1 MKCPFALAAV
11 LSVASLALVAADA
24 PKPKPAAY
32 LTEAEARA
40 AGPDYELQGEYADAG
55 LGAQVIAL
63 GDSKYRLV
71 LHAGGLPGAGWD
83 KSAKT
88 ELEGALDG
96 SKAVFKSADGKVN
109 GTAAGG
115 QLTGTDAAG
124 KAFKLIKVFRQS
136 PTLGAKPPAGA
147 KVLFDGSS
155 ADAWQNGKLDERHFL
170 RCGTKSKDTIQ
181 SGTLHIEFFLPF
193 KPLGRGQDRGN
204 SGVYLQDRYEV
215 QVLDS
220 FGLKG
225 ENNECGGIYSKHK
238 PAVNMCFPPLTWQ
251 TYDIVFTE
259 AQFDAEGKKTKDATL
274 TVKHNGVLIHDQ
286 APVNSA
292 TTAAGLKEGPTPGP
306 IQLQDH
312 GNPIFYRNIW
322 WLPAK

>member
-1 MKCPFALAAV
+1 MRLATTLALTVTGFALI
-11 LSVASLALVAADA
+11 AADA
-24 PKPKPAAY
+24 PVPKPKPAAY

-155 ADAWQNGKLDERHFL
+155 ADAWQNGKLDDRHFL

-225 ENNECGGIYSKHK
+225 ENKIGRAH
-238 PAVNMCFPPLTWQ
+238 V
-251 TYDIVFTE
+251 
-259 AQFDAEGKKTKDATL
+259 
-274 TVKHNGVLIHDQ
+274 
-286 APVNSA
+286 
-292 TTAAGLKEGPTPGP
+292 
-306 IQLQDH
+306 
-312 GNPIFYRNIW
+312 
-322 WLPAK
+322 